1 MCVCVGEEGEG
12 THRSA
17 YTQASLPRPLS
28 ECSSV
33 ICVPTE
39 RDRLEEAGAMVPRQ
53 WWGAEGTAG
62 YIYAQEHSV
71 INLNQGIDRLLK
83 VVHPSRNAAT
93 REKEGESCLLVV

>member
-1 MCVCVGEEGEG
+1 
-12 THRSA
+12 
-17 YTQASLPRPLS
+17 
-28 ECSSV
+28 
-33 ICVPTE
+33 
-39 RDRLEEAGAMVPRQ
+39 MVPRQ